1 MMSAHIFVD
10 ETKER
15 GLLVAAAVV
24 LTRDL
29 APARKVMRSLIL
41 PNQRRIHF
49 HKERD
54 DRRRQIVGAI
64 NGIGAQA
71 VILDASDHPNMKA
84 ARDASLVR
92 LVAYAGKIGAARLVI
107 EQDDSTIKA
116 DRRLLFDEVQKAGL
130 SDTVRYDHLRAHE
143 ECLLAIPDAL
153 AWCWAKRGRWRAAVQ
168 RTVVESYRL

>member
-1 MMSAHIFVD
+1 M
-10 ETKER
+10 
-15 GLLVAAAVV
+15 
-24 LTRDL
+24 
-29 APARKVMRSLIL
+29 
-41 PNQRRIHF
+41 
-49 HKERD
+49 
-54 DRRRQIVGAI
+54 
-64 NGIGAQA
+64 
-71 VILDASDHPNMKA
+71 DASDHPNMKA